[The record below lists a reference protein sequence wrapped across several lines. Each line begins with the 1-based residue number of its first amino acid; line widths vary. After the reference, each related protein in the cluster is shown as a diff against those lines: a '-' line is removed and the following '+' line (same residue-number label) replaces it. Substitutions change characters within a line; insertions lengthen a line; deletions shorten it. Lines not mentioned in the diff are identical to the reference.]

1 MSLTTVIPNGDGT
14 GTQVTYGDDGTI
26 TARVPVG
33 GLCVA
38 DPAPPV
44 ADPVAAL
51 VGIVAALDAI
61 GPTTTSAQV
70 RTALIA
76 ARNNAAQAIPT

>member
-1 MSLTTVIPNGDGT
+1 MNITTVICNGDGT
-14 GTQVTYGDDGTI
+14 GTEVTYGPDGDI
-26 TARVPVG
+26 TARVPVD
-33 GLCVA
+33 GLCIA

-51 VGIVAALDAI
+51 GGIVAALDAI
-61 GPTTTSAQV
+61 GPTATSAQV

-76 ARNNAAQAIPT
+76 ARSNAAQAIPT